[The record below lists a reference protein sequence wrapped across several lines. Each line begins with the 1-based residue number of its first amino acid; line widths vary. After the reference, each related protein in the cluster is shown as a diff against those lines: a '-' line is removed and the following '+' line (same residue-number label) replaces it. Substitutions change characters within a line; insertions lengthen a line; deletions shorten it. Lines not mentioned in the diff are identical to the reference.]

1 LIEFKFKISKSIIL
15 NLFRRLIIIDANIIN
30 SVLSAVKN
38 TFQIIAKKE
47 MKVDKPRL
55 VQEIQKDY
63 DVVTNIGFTGV
74 LEGNIIYSFS
84 EKEAISLVNEM
95 MQGIMNINEL
105 DDMAISA
112 IGEFGNMI
120 AGAIAT
126 HLEQYGYLITVTP
139 PSVMRGK
146 IVKVN
151 VRGTILLFPLY
162 VSGNNEMDLYFVY
175 KETR

>member
-1 LIEFKFKISKSIIL
+1 MS
-15 NLFRRLIIIDANIIN
+15 RRLIIIDANIIN

-47 MKVDKPRL
+47 LQVDKPKL
-55 VQEIQKDY
+55 VPEIQKNY
-63 DVVTNIGFTGV
+63 DIVANIGFTGV
-74 LEGNIIYSFS
+74 LEGNIIYSFT
-84 EKEAISLVNEM
+84 EKEAINLVNEM
-95 MQGIMNINEL
+95 MQGIMSINEV

-120 AGAIAT
+120 AGTIAT
-126 HLEQYGYLITVTP
+126 HLEQYRYLIRVAP
-139 PSVMRGK
+139 PSVIRGK

-151 VRGTILLFPLY
+151 VRGTIILFPLY

-175 KETR
+175 KETI